1 MIQSQNI
8 ELTSCLYGQIWLLF
22 GPHMDEGE
30 YKVNAKRE
38 NFVRLA
44 EARVGR
50 AIDSIRIIGNL
61 SNRSNY
67 SYNEQDVQKIVRA
80 LQEEINTL
88 LKGLSEGEIED
99 GTVEPQAA
107 SQNVKKFDL
116 ASQERIRSI

>member
-1 MIQSQNI
+1 
-8 ELTSCLYGQIWLLF
+8 
-22 GPHMDEGE
+22 
-30 YKVNAKRE
+30 VNAKRD

-67 SYNEQDVQKIVRA
+67 SYDERDVQKIVRA

-88 LKGLSEGEIED
+88 K
-99 GTVEPQAA
+99 TQFA
-107 SQNVKKFDL
+107 SKSGNYGREFKLDK
-116 ASQERIRSI
+116 